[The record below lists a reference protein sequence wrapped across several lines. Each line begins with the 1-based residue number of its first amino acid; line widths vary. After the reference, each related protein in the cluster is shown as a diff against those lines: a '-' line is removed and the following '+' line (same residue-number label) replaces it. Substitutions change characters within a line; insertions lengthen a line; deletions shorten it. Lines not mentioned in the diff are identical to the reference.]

1 MLFVKNK
8 VKYCELDVEVNVGV
22 STPALTSWSPMSVRA
37 ARARERG
44 LVVAR

>member
-1 MLFVKNK
+1 MDN
-8 VKYCELDVEVNVGV
+8 EVEINFCVL
-22 STPALTSWSPMSVRA
+22 TPAPTSWSPMSVRA